1 MKQLL
6 CLRVLAAQP
15 YELQQQE
22 EQGHYVQIE
31 VESSEDIF
39 LRRDFILPVFPTQDK
54 LGVEHQ
60 ILQGDRKRD
69 DMLQPGRV
77 KWLLIS
83 VMKEVAGNWLQES
96 FVRLKNKIK

>member
-6 CLRVLAAQP
+6 CLQVCVSATQP

-31 VESSEDIF
+31 VESSEHIF
-39 LRRDFILPVFPTQDK
+39 LGRDLILPVFPTQDK

-69 DMLQPGRV
+69 DMLQPGHL
-77 KWLLIS
+77 KLLLIS
-83 VMKEVAGNWLQES
+83 VTKEVAGNWLQES
-96 FVRLKNKIK
+96 VGYKKK